1 MAYAGDSRN
10 KNEVNGLHRMLKPS
24 KQIFIHGLTILIPL
38 VIIQLMLDVYQNSLL
53 LYMPPIGFALFLLT
67 LYGIQPII
75 VGVLNIIVMHR
86 LYDCEGWQIGFWL
99 NGFFLLLVFSTINL
113 LLLTMAGLPFSFVM
127 GIVEILLLSY
137 PFGYLGKFS
146 NRGCKKAIPQ
156 LEQASTA

>member
-1 MAYAGDSRN
+1 M
-10 KNEVNGLHRMLKPS
+10 HRMLKPS

-67 LYGIQPII
+67 SYGIQPII

-113 LLLTMAGLPFSFVM
+113 LLLTMAGLPFSLGV

-146 NRGCKKAIPQ
+146 NRGCKEAISQ
-156 LEQASTA
+156 LSTS

>member
-1 MAYAGDSRN
+1 
-10 KNEVNGLHRMLKPS
+10 MLRPS

-67 LYGIQPII
+67 SYGIQPII
-75 VGVLNIIVMHR
+75 VGVLNIIVIHR
-86 LYDCEGWQIGFWL
+86 LYDCEVWQIGFWL

-113 LLLTMAGLPFSFVM
+113 LLQTIAGVPFSLGV

-146 NRGCKKAIPQ
+146 NRGCKKTN
-156 LEQASTA
+156 LGQASTA

>member
-1 MAYAGDSRN
+1 
-10 KNEVNGLHRMLKPS
+10 MLKPS

-53 LYMPPIGFALFLLT
+53 LYMPPIGFAFFLLT
-67 LYGIQPII
+67 SYGIQPII

-113 LLLTMAGLPFSFVM
+113 LLQIMAGLPFSLGV

-146 NRGCKKAIPQ
+146 NRGCKKTN